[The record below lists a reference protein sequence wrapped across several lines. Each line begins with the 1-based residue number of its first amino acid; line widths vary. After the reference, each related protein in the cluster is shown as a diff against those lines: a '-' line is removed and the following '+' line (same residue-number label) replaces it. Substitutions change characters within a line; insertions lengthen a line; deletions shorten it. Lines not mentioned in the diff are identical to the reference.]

1 MEYNSKLLGG
11 KLREYRLQYNLSQ
24 LELSKKIGVA
34 QSYIADIENGNAK
47 KSTIDT
53 ILKFADFFEISLD
66 VVFEDYLDTY
76 DNKIKDNKKKIKIIQ
91 ELSNMN
97 INKLEYIND
106 FIDNFINYKNKT

>member
-1 MEYNSKLLGG
+1 MKYNSKLLGN

-24 LELSKKIGVA
+24 SELSKKIGVA

-66 VVFEDYLDTY
+66 VIFEDYLNTF
-76 DNKIKDNKKKIKIIQ
+76 NSKTKDNQKKVKIIN
-91 ELSNMN
+91 ELSNMSL
-97 INKLEYIND
+97 NKLEYVND